1 MFSTLNQPIISVIC
15 VSIGVLFGFI
25 YDIFFLCFNISK
37 NKTITTISNIIYF
50 ILMAILFTIT
60 SNYLK
65 FTNFRIYMAISVI
78 VGLILYNKSFHK
90 IIAKLYIKVYN
101 IVKNK
106 FLKIKNYLK
115 VKNERRKKAK
125 NNVSGNIGDSYAV
138 VYSDS
143 NNGVSTRWHYSK
155 KKQNRKTQSRNSLF
169 RKST

>member
-1 MFSTLNQPIISVIC
+1 MFSTLNQPIISIIC
-15 VSIGVLFGFI
+15 ISIGVLFGFV

-37 NKTITTISNIIYF
+37 NNVVSTVGDILYFVII
-50 ILMAILFTIT
+50 AILFTII

-101 IVKNK
+101 VIKNK

-125 NNVSGNIGDSYAV
+125 GNVGGNIGNNYAIM
-138 VYSDS
+138 YSGS